1 VKIRAT
7 VLLLMVM
14 FCVSAC
20 GVYAESPT
28 PDMHALQTVAAGTI
42 SAMETAIEATIEAQ
56 ATATFTPN
64 QTLSQTGTPSPTST
78 LTPTLLPFT
87 VSPLTCNKA
96 AFVLDVG
103 VPDDVNLAPSVT
115 FTKTWR
121 LRNVGS
127 CTWNGNY
134 SMVLV
139 GGEPFSA
146 PTPVSLPKIVA
157 PGDTADVSIVMK
169 TPSSMGTYQGYW
181 MIQDASGNKFGI
193 GANADTPMWVRV
205 IVGSPTSTSTVG
217 KGTST
222 STPSA
227 LAVTSASLSASP
239 SSFTGDCSSGVNIT
253 ISGSISADRSGTVKY
268 HFNRSTGSNS
278 GTHSLT
284 YSSADSQDVSETL
297 TIKSSGSYWDR
308 IYIDDPNHQYF
319 GKASFKVTCTD
330 ATATRVPT
338 TVVPTAVPT
347 TVVPT
352 TVVSTTEVPVIP
364 SDTPETPTSTPVTP
378 TVVDTVSGG

>member
-7 VLLLMVM
+7 FILLTIM
-14 FCVSAC
+14 FFVCAC

-28 PDMHALQTVAAGTI
+28 PDMHALQTVAAGTV
-42 SAMETAIEATIEAQ
+42 AAIEATLDAQ
-56 ATATFTPN
+56 STVTFTPN
-64 QTLSQTGTPSPTST
+64 PEAPSQTVTPSPTAT

-87 VSPLTCNKA
+87 ISPLTCNKA
-96 AFVLDVG
+96 EFVLDVG
-103 VPDDVNLAPSVT
+103 VPDDVKLGPSVT

-121 LRNVGS
+121 LRNVGN

-134 SMVLV
+134 SMILV

-193 GANADTPMWVRV
+193 GANADTPVWVRV
-205 IVGSPTSTSTVG
+205 IVGSPTSTGTVG
-217 KGTST
+217 AGTST

-227 LAVTSASLSASP
+227 LAVTSASFSASP
-239 SSFTGDCSSGVNIT
+239 SSFTGDCSSGVKVT
-253 ISGSISADRSGTVKY
+253 ISGSITANRSGTVKF

-278 GTHSLT
+278 GTYTLT
-284 YSSADSQDVSETL
+284 YSSAASQNVSETL

-319 GKASFKVTCTD
+319 GKASFKVTCTN
-330 ATATRVPT
+330 ATATTVPT
-338 TVVPTAVPT
+338 TAVPPTAVPT

-352 TVVSTTEVPVIP
+352 TVVPTTVVPTTEVPPAP
-364 SDTPETPTSTPVTP
+364 SETPVTPTETPVTP
-378 TVVDTVSGG
+378 TVSGG